1 MRTLA
6 SLIKIFLG
14 GQMVLSSVASTIERY
29 LNKNG
34 KIHDSE
40 AMTLG

>member
-6 SLIKIFLG
+6 SLIKIFPG
-14 GQMVLSSVASTIERY
+14 GTMVFSSVASTIERY

-40 AMTLG
+40 ARTWG